1 MNAEPYNIDVNPDSE
16 LAATI
21 DTAEAKKRPIILNKN
36 GVRYRVIREA
46 DDIWAGYDPDAV
58 IAGMDAAAGS
68 ITREEAER
76 MKNLVY
82 EGREAGTRPIT
93 RP

>member
-1 MNAEPYNIDVNPDSE
+1 MSAEPYEIHVNPDGK
-16 LAATI
+16 LAANI
-21 DTAEAKKRPIILNKN
+21 DAAEAEKRPIVLNKK

-46 DDIWAGYDPDAV
+46 DDIWAGYDPEAV

-68 ITREEAER
+68 ITPEEAER
-76 MKNLVY
+76 MKKRIY
-82 EGREAGTRPIT
+82 EAREAGTRPIT